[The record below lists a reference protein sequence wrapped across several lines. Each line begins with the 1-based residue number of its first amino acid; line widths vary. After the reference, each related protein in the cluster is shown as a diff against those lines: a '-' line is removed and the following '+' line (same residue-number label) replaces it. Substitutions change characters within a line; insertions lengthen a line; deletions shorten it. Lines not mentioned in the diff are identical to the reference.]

1 MALKVANVGAVK
13 QGRNTMSRSASERG
27 RLGVS
32 IGGCSFSGEWA
43 ADARLLGC
51 TRQAGQLSRPI
62 TTEITKHEVVHQ
74 RDAHRYDQQRQHLAG
89 RLLLWMP
96 APQCA
101 RRVLAETARN
111 GQDPSHGRR

>member
-62 TTEITKHEVVHQ
+62 TTEITKHE
-74 RDAHRYDQQRQHLAG
+74 RDCWSQIFGQCSGMPSPHRTRFLRRDRHSG
-89 RLLLWMP
+89 TEPLL
-96 APQCA
+96 
-101 RRVLAETARN
+101 
-111 GQDPSHGRR
+111 